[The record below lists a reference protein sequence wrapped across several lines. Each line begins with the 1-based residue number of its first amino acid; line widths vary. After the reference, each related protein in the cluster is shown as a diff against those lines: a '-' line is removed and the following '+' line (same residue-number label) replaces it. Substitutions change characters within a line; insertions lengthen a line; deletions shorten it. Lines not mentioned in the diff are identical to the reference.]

1 MIKVAIITVSDK
13 GALGQREDLSGKTIE
28 KVLEKID
35 AQAIWYTIVPDEVS
49 LIKAALIEAIEI
61 QKADLVLTTG
71 GTGLSKSDVTPEATR
86 AVIEKA
92 VPGIS
97 EIIRMESFKK
107 TPQAV
112 LSRAIAG
119 IRGNSLIINLPGS
132 PKGVRESLSV
142 ILEALPHGIA
152 ILQGEATECGKE

>member
-13 GALGQREDLSGKTIE
+13 GAQGQREDLSGKTIE

-35 AQAIWYTIVPDEVS
+35 AQVIWYTIVPDEVS

-71 GTGLSKSDVTPEATR
+71 GTGLSKNDVTPEATR

-152 ILQGEATECGKE
+152 ILQGKATECGKE

>member
-13 GALGQREDLSGKTIE
+13 GAQGQREDLSGKTIE

-35 AQAIWYTIVPDEVS
+35 AQVIWYTIVPDEVS

-92 VPGIS
+92 IPGIS

>member
-13 GALGQREDLSGKTIE
+13 GAQGQREDISGKTIE
-28 KVLEKID
+28 NLLKKVK
-35 AQAIWYTIVPDEVS
+35 AQVVWYTIVPDELGV
-49 LIKAALIEAIEI
+49 IKTTLIEAIEMYD
-61 QKADLVLTTG
+61 ADLVLTTG
-71 GTGLSKSDVTPEATR
+71 GTGLAQRDVTPEATR
-86 AVIEKA
+86 AVIEKS

-107 TPQAV
+107 TPHAI

-119 IRGNSLIINLPGS
+119 IRGKSIIINLPGS
-132 PKGVRESLSV
+132 PKGVRESLNV

-152 ILQGEATECGKE
+152 LLKGEAIECGNE

>member
-13 GALGQREDLSGKTIE
+13 GAQGQREDLSGKTIE

-35 AQAIWYTIVPDEVS
+35 AQVIWYTIVPDEVS

-152 ILQGEATECGKE
+152 ILQGKATECGKE